1 MYDLTF
7 KTSDGCNASVR
18 MVIVSAGSAVFN
30 GMLRGSAK
38 YYIEFFLLAMKKNRH
53 DSGNLFVCFSLLQ
66 CLVKGC

>member
-30 GMLRGSAK
+30 GMLRGSVE
-38 YYIEFFLLAMKKNRH
+38 ILH
-53 DSGNLFVCFSLLQ
+53 CIFSLSYEE
-66 CLVKGC
+66 K